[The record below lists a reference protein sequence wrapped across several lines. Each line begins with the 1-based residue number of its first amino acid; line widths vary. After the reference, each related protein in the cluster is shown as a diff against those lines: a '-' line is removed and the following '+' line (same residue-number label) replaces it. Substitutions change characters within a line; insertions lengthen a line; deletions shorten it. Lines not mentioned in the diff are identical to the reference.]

1 MLRTRLFLYLTP
13 FVVILLAGGAYAIVL
28 FARLANSVD
37 TTVTNNY
44 QSFTAA
50 SAMSLA
56 LAGMDREVS
65 WVVAGS
71 GAGDRSNLLVYP
83 RRKIDQRAFNQ
94 NKRRF
99 DENLELLLNASTLP
113 GEMELSQRVA
123 TNYQAF
129 LKAVDTITALEFPEN
144 QRLVYERDVVSTGQ
158 TINLLLENIHDLN
171 HKAILATSQN
181 IRGITREVTR
191 LMVFGTVLALLI
203 SAYGGY
209 RLSRSILQPI
219 QLLTRATGELGEGKL
234 DQPVP
239 VATSDELG
247 QLALAFNKMA
257 AQLQEYRQSTTEKI
271 VRLHRTMET
280 TLASFP
286 DPIFVLDQ
294 EGRIELKNPAADVL
308 MSILQLEG
316 RLPDRLQAIARN
328 TLASGE
334 NFLPNSFNEAITY
347 RISGEDKF
355 FLPRVLAMRGKEEVL
370 LGVAVV
376 LYDVTRF
383 RLLDAAKTNL
393 VATVSHELKSPLTSV
408 RMGLHILLEKTVGT
422 LNPKQDELLSAAR
435 SDTERLLR
443 ILNDLLDLA
452 RLDEGNAALR
462 REPVSPAE
470 LLAGAMKE
478 MADKAS
484 AKHLQVNI
492 KVKPDLP
499 AVTVDRQRIN
509 HVFTNLISNAINHSP
524 EAGELILSA
533 VPVESNSVE
542 FRVSDQGPGIPAA
555 YQTRIF
561 DRFFRV
567 PGQSQAGAGLGLS
580 IAREI
585 TMSHG
590 GRIGV
595 RNAPG
600 RGCTFYVTLKSEVS
614 PLRVMPARRS
624 GMGGRGHL
632 RDAASVMIGHPVFQ
646 PLVIRA
652 L

>member
-28 FARLANSVD
+28 YARLANTVD
-37 TTVTNNY
+37 TTVTNSY
-44 QSFTAA
+44 QSFAAA

-71 GAGDRSNLLVYP
+71 GIGDKSNLMVYP
-83 RRKIDQRAFNQ
+83 RRKLDQPAFDQ
-94 NKRRF
+94 NRRRF
-99 DENLELLLNASTLP
+99 DQNLDLLLKTSLLP
-113 GEMELSQRVA
+113 GETNLQQVA
-123 TNYQAF
+123 ANYYPAF
-129 LKAVDTITALEFPEN
+129 LKAVDTISTLDSPEN
-144 QRLVYERDVVSTGQ
+144 QRLVYERDVVANGQ
-158 TINLLLENIHDLN
+158 RINSALENIHDLN

-181 IRGITREVTR
+181 IRASTREVTR
-191 LMVFGTVLALLI
+191 LMVIGTIIALLI
-203 SAYGGY
+203 SAYAGY
-209 RLSRSILQPI
+209 QLSRSILQPI
-219 QLLTRATGELGEGKL
+219 QLLTRATRELGEGNPG
-234 DQPVP
+234 QPVP
-239 VATSDELG
+239 VTTRDELG
-247 QLALAFNKMA
+247 QLALAFNTMA

-286 DPIFVLDQ
+286 DPIFVLNQ
-294 EGRIELKNPAADVL
+294 EGRIELKNPAADGL
-308 MSILQLEG
+308 MTNLQLEG

-328 TLASGE
+328 ALASGE
-334 NFLPNSFNEAITY
+334 NFLPHSFNEAVTY
-347 RISGEDKF
+347 RISGGDKF
-355 FLPRVLAMRGKEEVL
+355 FLPRILAMRSKEDAL

-383 RLLDAAKTNL
+383 RLLDAAKTDL
-393 VATVSHELKSPLTSV
+393 VSTVSHELKSPLTSV
-408 RMGLHILLEKTVGT
+408 RMALHILLEKTVGT
-422 LNPKQDELLSAAR
+422 LTPKQDELLSAAR

-443 ILNDLLDLA
+443 ILNGLLDLA
-452 RLDEGNAALR
+452 RLEEGDAQLR
-462 REPVSPAE
+462 REPVPPSE

-478 MADKAS
+478 MADKA
-484 AKHLQVNI
+484 ATKNLQVNFR
-492 KVKPDLP
+492 VKPDLP

-509 HVFTNLISNAINHSP
+509 HVFTNLISNAIKHSP
-524 EAGELILSA
+524 EAGEIVLNA
-533 VPVESNSVE
+533 VPVEDHSVE
-542 FRVSDQGPGIPAA
+542 FRVSDQGPGIPAE

-567 PGQSQAGAGLGLS
+567 PGQTKTGAGLGLS

-600 RGCTFYVTLKSEVS
+600 RGCTFYVTLKSEA
-614 PLRVMPARRS
+614 PPPA
-624 GMGGRGHL
+624 
-632 RDAASVMIGHPVFQ
+632 
-646 PLVIRA
+646 
-652 L
+652 